1 VQRINLT
8 LFEVKMH
15 TAFRCLVVLLFTYE
29 AASLHAQNQP
39 GDIVWKK
46 SFVEDPSSPKRNFI
60 GYHSTASLD
69 NNGNLLVLPH
79 SGNPTCIT
87 RDGNVKWVHT
97 LEAKS
102 WQYGSPAYS
111 SDFDAFY
118 FGVESPNKFI
128 ALNASDG
135 TKLWEV
141 ETKRVVRTTPAIS
154 DKYIVYGDYNTKYF
168 CHDIKTGEKKW
179 AFDAKVEGRRPDIY
193 SSPVIGLD
201 NTVYGA
207 PHNHNLY
214 ALDIETGKLKWKFE
228 ANYKNKEES
237 VESSPAL
244 NKEGNIVIGL
254 DKVYLINRIDGSIIW
269 SFDSGNSRPKFGTPA
284 IGEKKIYIGSTMF
297 DPEKGYKVFCLD
309 MLNGKKIWEFYTGL
323 GQWPGCGIAIGQE
336 NEIYF
341 QAATSLFCVDGNSG
355 KLIWNIDENF
365 SGRSSPILTEDGYIY
380 IGTETYGSNK
390 IGIKDGFI
398 ACVKANSG
406 LAETAWPLF
415 RQNIHG
421 TGEMDTSLKVV
432 DHPESQVVVEGS
444 ALQLQVEALGLGE
457 LKYQWKFNGENLNG
471 ETFDKLSLFGVTAD
485 MAGEYTISISDD
497 NSTVESEPAVVQV
510 LFPPKVTMQ
519 PESQEAL
526 AGTTVRFS
534 VEATGTPPLNYQ
546 WKFSGLPLG
555 GSDGPDLELNNV
567 KESFS
572 GEFTVTITNEHGEVT
587 SEPAMLT
594 VIKDSDLDGLS
605 DIEEQ
610 AINSDPNNADTD
622 SDGLKDG
629 EEVSVHKTDPTI
641 ADTDQD
647 GLLDGLEIR
656 GGFDP
661 TVASERQPGNVEIRV
676 AVELE
681 FFTMEWEKY
690 QLQSSLDLTNW
701 ENEGE
706 TFNGVG
712 GYSSIYQSAR
722 DSKVFW
728 RLKLIN

>member
-1 VQRINLT
+1 
-8 LFEVKMH
+8 
-15 TAFRCLVVLLFTYE
+15 
-29 AASLHAQNQP
+29 
-39 GDIVWKK
+39 
-46 SFVEDPSSPKRNFI
+46 
-60 GYHSTASLD
+60 
-69 NNGNLLVLPH
+69 
-79 SGNPTCIT
+79 
-87 RDGNVKWVHT
+87 
-97 LEAKS
+97 
-102 WQYGSPAYS
+102 
-111 SDFDAFY
+111 
-118 FGVESPNKFI
+118 
-128 ALNASDG
+128 
-135 TKLWEV
+135 
-141 ETKRVVRTTPAIS
+141 
-154 DKYIVYGDYNTKYF
+154 
-168 CHDIKTGEKKW
+168 
-179 AFDAKVEGRRPDIY
+179 
-193 SSPVIGLD
+193 
-201 NTVYGA
+201 
-207 PHNHNLY
+207 
-214 ALDIETGKLKWKFE
+214 
-228 ANYKNKEES
+228 
-237 VESSPAL
+237 
-244 NKEGNIVIGL
+244 
-254 DKVYLINRIDGSIIW
+254 
-269 SFDSGNSRPKFGTPA
+269 
-284 IGEKKIYIGSTMF
+284 
-297 DPEKGYKVFCLD
+297 
-309 MLNGKKIWEFYTGL
+309 
-323 GQWPGCGIAIGQE
+323 
-336 NEIYF
+336 
-341 QAATSLFCVDGNSG
+341 
-355 KLIWNIDENF
+355 
-365 SGRSSPILTEDGYIY
+365 
-380 IGTETYGSNK
+380 
-390 IGIKDGFI
+390 
-398 ACVKANSG
+398 
-406 LAETAWPLF
+406 
-415 RQNIHG
+415 
-421 TGEMDTSLKVV
+421 
-432 DHPESQVVVEGS
+432 
-444 ALQLQVEALGLGE
+444 
-457 LKYQWKFNGENLNG
+457 
-471 ETFDKLSLFGVTAD
+471 
-485 MAGEYTISISDD
+485 
-497 NSTVESEPAVVQV
+497 
-510 LFPPKVTMQ
+510 MQ